1 MILPDEK
8 DAIGLAVGL
17 VNTWDVLHDPPEVMR
32 DVDGLS
38 VLLRWFELDAAAA
51 AASERDLPPL
61 RRVRDRLRQ
70 AFDAGSEDEAVRV
83 LNALAREARAVPQLE
98 RERGAWRFRYGAGRR
113 TLAQEVA
120 GRASIAL
127 LGVIEEKGWDRF
139 GLCAAAPCCCV
150 YVDRSRNRSR
160 RYCCELCADRAAQAA
175 LRRRRREASARP
187 PLP

>member
-1 MILPDEK
+1 VILPDEK
-8 DAIGLAVGL
+8 DSIGLAVGL

-32 DVDGLS
+32 DVDDLR
-38 VLLRWFELDAAAA
+38 VLLRWFELDDAAA
-51 AASERDLPPL
+51 AASERDLAAL

-70 AFDAGSEDEAVRV
+70 AFDAESEDEAVTV
-83 LNALAREARAVPQLE
+83 LNALAREAGAVPQLE
-98 RERGAWRFRYGAGRR
+98 REEGAWRFRYGAGRR
-113 TLAQEVA
+113 TLAPEVA

-175 LRRRRREASARP
+175 LRRRRRAAATGLP
-187 PLP
+187 PP